1 MLSENIF
8 RYRRSLGL
16 TQEALAEKLGVTR
29 QTVSK
34 WEGGQS
40 TPDVE
45 KLIALADC
53 FGITVDEL
61 IRGREFSEPKP
72 DGEEKDVT
80 KGPEKLT
87 GSVLVGFLLLLS
99 GILGLTVTGLVWL
112 TDPEAIA
119 VINASSELTING
131 SGLIFCV
138 CVLGILFGVNL
149 VLNQD

>member
-16 TQEALAEKLGVTR
+16 SQEQLAERIGVSR
-29 QTVSK
+29 QTISK

-40 TPDVE
+40 APDVD
-45 KLIALADC
+45 KLISLADC
-53 FGITVDEL
+53 FGVTVDEL
-61 IRGREFSEPKP
+61 IRGKESASPKP
-72 DGEEKDVT
+72 DTEENDT
-80 KGPEKLT
+80 AQGPRKLT
-87 GSVLVGFLLLLS
+87 GSVLAGFLLLLS
-99 GILGLTVTGLVWL
+99 GIIGLTVTGLVWL